1 MSEDTLPVKNEYDII
16 SVRSFGRNAAV
27 NAGFG
32 IVDQCRIT
40 TAISELARNTV
51 VHGRGGSV
59 TIKIVQN
66 DKKGIEIICRD
77 EGPGIVD
84 LELALQ
90 GGYSTVGG
98 LGIGLSGAKRLMDEF
113 QITSSAGKGTT
124 VIIRKWLKSIT
135 HI

>member
-1 MSEDTLPVKNEYDII
+1 MSEDALPVKNESDII
-16 SVRSFGRNAAV
+16 FVRSLGRNVAA

-40 TAISELARNTV
+40 TAISELARNAV
-51 VHGRGGSV
+51 VHGKGGFV

-66 DKKGIEIICRD
+66 HKKGIEIICRD
-77 EGPGIVD
+77 EGPGIIN

-90 GGYSTVGG
+90 GTVGG

-124 VIIRKWLKSIT
+124 VIVRKWLK
-135 HI
+135 

>member
-1 MSEDTLPVKNEYDII
+1 MSEDTLPVKNDSDII
-16 SVRSFGRNAAV
+16 SVRSFGRNAAE

-40 TAISELARNTV
+40 TAISELARNAV

-59 TIKIVQN
+59 TIKTIQN
-66 DKKGIEIICRD
+66 EKKGIEIICRD
-77 EGPGIVD
+77 EGPGIVN
-84 LELALQ
+84 LELALR

-124 VIIRKWLKSIT
+124 VIVRKWLK
-135 HI
+135 

>member
-1 MSEDTLPVKNEYDII
+1 MSEDTLSVRNEYDII
-16 SVRSFGRNAAV
+16 SVRGSGRNAA
-27 NAGFG
+27 AKLGFG

-40 TAISELARNTV
+40 TAISELARNAV
-51 VHGRGGSV
+51 VHGGGGSV

-66 DKKGIEIICRD
+66 EKKGIEIICRD
-77 EGPGIVD
+77 EGPGIVN

-124 VIIRKWLKSIT
+124 VIIRKWLK
-135 HI
+135 

>member
-1 MSEDTLPVKNEYDII
+1 MSEDTLPVNNEYDII

-40 TAISELARNTV
+40 TAISELARNAV

-77 EGPGIVD
+77 EGPGIVN

-124 VIIRKWLKSIT
+124 VIIRKWLK
-135 HI
+135 

>member
-16 SVRSFGRNAAV
+16 SVRSFGRNVAIKL
-27 NAGFG
+27 GFG
-32 IVDQCRIT
+32 VVDQCRIT
-40 TAISELARNTV
+40 TAISELARNAV

-59 TIKIVQN
+59 TIKIIRN

-77 EGPGIVD
+77 EGPGIVN

-124 VIIRKWLKSIT
+124 VIVRKWLT
-135 HI
+135 